1 MVDEITN
8 TDTLKTK
15 ITNYLREQLK
25 TVAALATTDTKK
37 IEEMIEMQMAQLLSP
52 WMLNFIRYNPS
63 PVLEK
68 VKCPVLA
75 ISGSKDLQV
84 SSVVNLNAI
93 ETALNKAKNK
103 NFVIKELA
111 GLNHLFQECK
121 TGSPNEYAGI
131 EQTISP
137 SALEIITQW
146 IGGLK

>member
-1 MVDEITN
+1 MR
-8 TDTLKTK
+8 LKTYK
-15 ITNYLREQLK
+15 RGGYASGGISQNGG
-25 TVAALATTDTKK
+25 TVTGPLV
-37 IEEMIEMQMAQLLSP
+37 L
-52 WMLNFIRYNPS
+52 FGNPS
-63 PVLEK
+63 TALEK

-75 ISGSKDLQV
+75 INGSKDLQV
-84 SSVVNLNAI
+84 PSEVNLNAI

-131 EQTISP
+131 EQAISP
-137 SALEIITQW
+137 SALEVISQW